1 MRIGIVTPFSPEIFT
16 ASLNPDD
23 LCSAALPSVQSLIHS
38 FLKNGHFVRVFTCT
52 SINKTYKTPNL
63 EVFSIPAGLFGFKLQ
78 LLGLTPLFHLKA
90 LVEKNSADL
99 DVLHAQ
105 WSYETA
111 IAAMSQCHRM
121 PVFHTIRD
129 WAPFIYNFMPKGRD
143 KMYWFIRKQ
152 LARKVLGNPKIYTI
166 ANSKYTHDLIKK
178 DYGYDTPIIPNS
190 IKDDYI
196 LKTER
201 KPPLG
206 CNILCVTTNF
216 DQRKNVGMLIEAF
229 SEFLKLKPEAKLTV
243 ITKYQ
248 DESTVKNW
256 KSKGLLKNVRIL
268 VHIDHK
274 LLIDYYDQASFF
286 VTPSKEET
294 FGNTVIESL
303 SRQVPVIGG
312 QSSGAIPWVL
322 DYGRY
327 GYLFDANSRDSLLQA
342 MLQVCNHPEEAIRK
356 ALEGYQHVK
365 DAFSEQAIYL
375 KHIKLYQ
382 KHVRR

>member
-1 MRIGIVTPFSPEIFT
+1 
-16 ASLNPDD
+16 
-23 LCSAALPSVQSLIHS
+23 
-38 FLKNGHFVRVFTCT
+38 
-52 SINKTYKTPNL
+52 
-63 EVFSIPAGLFGFKLQ
+63 
-78 LLGLTPLFHLKA
+78 
-90 LVEKNSADL
+90 
-99 DVLHAQ
+99 
-105 WSYETA
+105 
-111 IAAMSQCHRM
+111 
-121 PVFHTIRD
+121 
-129 WAPFIYNFMPKGRD
+129 
-143 KMYWFIRKQ
+143 
-152 LARKVLGNPKIYTI
+152 
-166 ANSKYTHDLIKK
+166 
-178 DYGYDTPIIPNS
+178 
-190 IKDDYI
+190 
-196 LKTER
+196 
-201 KPPLG
+201 
-206 CNILCVTTNF
+206 
-216 DQRKNVGMLIEAF
+216 MLIEAF

-327 GYLFDANSRDSLLQA
+327 GYLIDANSRDSLLQA
-342 MLQVCNHPEEAIRK
+342 MLQVCNHPEEAKRK

-382 KHVRR
+382 EHVKR